1 LTAEGLY
8 TTPEI
13 ESRDNL
19 LFRTFSLFYTCKDN
33 QRMLSIRA
41 IIVRQALS
49 SAGKKSAS
57 CPLRLPAHHKA
68 APNALFKAREWRTR
82 DSR

>member
-1 LTAEGLY
+1 
-8 TTPEI
+8 
-13 ESRDNL
+13 
-19 LFRTFSLFYTCKDN
+19 
-33 QRMLSIRA
+33 MLSIRA